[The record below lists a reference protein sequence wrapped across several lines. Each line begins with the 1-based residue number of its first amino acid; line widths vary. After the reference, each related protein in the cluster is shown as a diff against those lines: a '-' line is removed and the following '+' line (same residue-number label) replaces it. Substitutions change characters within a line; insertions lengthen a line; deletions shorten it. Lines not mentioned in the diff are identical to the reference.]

1 MRPCP
6 GKEDTVTHA
15 VWLHVPR
22 SSDFSKEAPG
32 LDIYVRSL
40 GVSFREQVLLVL
52 DNLGEAGAVG
62 AWSHLTLQMTPL
74 PKRGCGDSGSQ
85 VAEGLKSPRQTPQ
98 AHLQFL
104 LPAAR
109 PFKDSGTFSPAAP
122 VTVAVSIAV
131 PSICRASRAA
141 GFPGAGTPPRVTGGA
156 RRVGMYGWV
165 SEQMLWEGSDL
176 PSLLNCAEMA
186 LGVGLLL
193 G

>member
-1 MRPCP
+1 MLRVGKEAECQGGSREGWALWLLGEARP

-52 DNLGEAGAVG
+52 DNLGEAGTVG
-62 AWSHLTLQMTPL
+62 AWSHLTLQATPL

-85 VAEGLKSPRQTPQ
+85 VAEGLKSPRQMPQ
-98 AHLQFL
+98 AHLQFP

-109 PFKDSGTFSPAAP
+109 PFKDSGAFSPAAP

-131 PSICRASRAA
+131 PSICRASA
-141 GFPGAGTPPRVTGGA
+141 GSGLSRGRYPTPCDRGCLPGGDV
-156 RRVGMYGWV
+156 RVGF
-165 SEQMLWEGSDL
+165 
-176 PSLLNCAEMA
+176 
-186 LGVGLLL
+186 
-193 G
+193 